1 MKKILFFALMC
12 VFLISA
18 CVPVEAVLSDEEALQ
33 IRNDRI
39 LNALIELEQNPDLWM
54 VAPQRCLKG
63 MVRILLFNEDSTELY
78 GGSASLIQAEKMT
91 DLNGDVAWIYRLI
104 TADHVVRDFDGG
116 LLGGDIVLVPGDNVD
131 QNFWFT
137 YWDYTQFK
145 DENGV
150 IQDLGMVTV
159 VGVGELSKIIDDQL
173 SPLEITNVVPFDD
186 SSYGW
191 QFFSFDY
198 PEVTDK
204 PQFSES
210 EFGGEVFLSTDTD
223 NVRQV
228 MKPLENSSTVTSG
241 SSGGAICSKDGQHL
255 GVVTSDVGSWP
266 LNYIMEGN
274 PLNITEQINE
284 AIQKSLTLL
293 KEIGFVFE

>member
-1 MKKILFFALMC
+1 MKKILVLTLSC
-12 VFLISA
+12 VFLILA
-18 CVPVEAVLSDEEALQ
+18 CAPVEAVLSDEEALQ

-39 LNALIELEQNPDLWM
+39 LNASIELEQNPDLWM
-54 VAPQRCLKG
+54 EAPQRCLKG
-63 MVRILLFNEDSTELY
+63 MVSILLFNEDSTELY

-91 DLNGDVAWIYRLI
+91 DLNGQVAWIYRLI
-104 TADHVVRDFDGG
+104 TADHVIRDYDGG
-116 LLGGDIVLVPGDNVD
+116 LLGGDMILVPGNHVD
-131 QNFWFT
+131 QDNRFRD
-137 YWDYTQFK
+137 WDYTQFV
-145 DENGV
+145 DGNGV
-150 IQDLGMVTV
+150 RQDLGMLTV

-191 QFFSFDY
+191 HFFSFDY

-274 PLNITEQINE
+274 PLNITEQINKAVYE
-284 AIQKSLTLL
+284 SQTLL